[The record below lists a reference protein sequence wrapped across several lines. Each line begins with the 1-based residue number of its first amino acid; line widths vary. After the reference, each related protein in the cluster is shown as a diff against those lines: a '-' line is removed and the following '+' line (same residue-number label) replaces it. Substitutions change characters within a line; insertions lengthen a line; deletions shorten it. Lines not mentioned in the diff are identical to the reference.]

1 MEVPGAMTSSICYH
15 DFKIRPVHRGE
26 AGVMSCDL
34 CLGMILLVPGRT
46 RQSDLSWVRHIP
58 EAGTNIRHLFGP
70 NIPAGAYLIG
80 ASTSS
85 YRQRISPPPRRSRHP
100 AHRATS
106 PVAPRG
112 RTVKRCA
119 ACGAESTAKY
129 CDRCRCHG
137 KRPDGYR
144 CAKKATEPWGC
155 CGVHQRERDA
165 LNEAFRA
172 AMENRNEVAIDE
184 DDRP

>member
-1 MEVPGAMTSSICYH
+1 MTNGTCYH
-15 DFKIRPVHRGE
+15 DFKIRPVHGGK
-26 AGVMSCDL
+26 AAVMSCDL
-34 CLGMILLVPGRT
+34 CSGMALLLPGKT
-46 RQSDLSWVRHIP
+46 GQSGLPWVRHIP
-58 EAGTNIRHLFGP
+58 GADTNIRHLFGP

-80 ASTSS
+80 ASAAS
-85 YRQRISPPPRRSRHP
+85 YGQRISPSPQRSRHP
-100 AHRATS
+100 ARR
-106 PVAPRG
+106 APRPPTPPD

-155 CGVHQRERDA
+155 CGIHQRERDA
-165 LNEAFRA
+165 LSEAFRA
-172 AMENRNEVAIDE
+172 AMEGRNDHQEGRGGDLK
-184 DDRP
+184 